1 MRTCLWYDE
10 QEDEA
15 CDSLC
20 EGRTDLC
27 ARHNRLLRKQI
38 ADEQK
43 AEEKR
48 KALLSAPKK
57 VYKAP
62 NKVSPKRKEANKE
75 YSVLRDE
82 YLASHPTCEVMLL
95 GCEKTAI
102 EIHHVAGRGNNLND
116 VSTFKATCR
125 YCHNR
130 IHNAFSAI
138 EARNKGLKI

>member
-1 MRTCLWYDE
+1 MRTCQWY
-10 QEDEA
+10 EDGEP
-15 CDSLC
+15 CINLV
-20 EGRTDLC
+20 EGTTDFC
-27 ARHNRLLRKQI
+27 PRHNRLLRKSKT
-38 ADEQK
+38 DEQK
-43 AEEKR
+43 ANEKR
-48 KALLSAPKK
+48 KALLSKPKK

-75 YSVLRDE
+75 YAILRDE
-82 YLASHPTCEVMLL
+82 YLASHQTCEVMLL

-125 YCHNR
+125 YCHNQ

-138 EARNKGLKI
+138 EARNKGLKK